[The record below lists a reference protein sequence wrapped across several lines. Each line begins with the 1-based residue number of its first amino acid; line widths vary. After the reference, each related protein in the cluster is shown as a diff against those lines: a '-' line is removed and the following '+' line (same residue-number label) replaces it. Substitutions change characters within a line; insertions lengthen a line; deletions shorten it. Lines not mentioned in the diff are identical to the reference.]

1 MIALLLLAAC
11 IVGGIA
17 FIAKCLETVNRRNF
31 LESVVYIMLV
41 LFFMYVATEVYA
53 TYTSCIQFINY

>member
-17 FIAKCLETVNRRNF
+17 IIAKCLETVNRRNF

-41 LFFMYVATEVYA
+41 LIFMWVATEVYA
-53 TYTSCIQFINY
+53 TYTSGIAIMLY